1 MDNVVAVEF
10 LKLTGRAARMQ
21 AFTGGDASVPPV
33 ELEDTRALTPYG
45 SAYVSL
51 AHGDK
56 GSLLGAHSVAT
67 NRGAEVCSGRGL
79 CEERTSNGVGG
90 GSCTCQE
97 GFIASDGLVLG
108 GPGGLRLSANGLPH
122 PGEGQGTKNPALRFR
137 RDSLPSPAYE
147 DCGALDPAV
156 FPSAGYAADRAAG
169 EGKGVGGGACPG
181 AAPGSGFGIQCSGHG
196 ACSGSPVWRCACEV
210 GWNGYDCS
218 LRACPTD
225 RAWFDFP
232 RANDEAHWSL
242 QECAGRGHCNRELGV
257 CECEAG
263 FRGAACATLDCP
275 VGRIRSSSA
284 AGGVFDYSNGGGSGE
299 TSKSDVIAQ
308 QQLSGASGFTQLRGT
323 SSNGLNQL
331 PASHDTSP
339 GAVHQSVHHAVSG
352 SSGTSSSSHG
362 RSRSI
367 EPDAPPGF
375 DEHSSELAEVVYEAT
390 TDASSKSGGGS
401 SAPLQSSR
409 SANAIGL
416 GPGWTQ
422 PPPGTTCSGHGACLS
437 QSEHAKRALDSEAE
451 TDFDYGPRVS
461 SRTRY
466 SAHFWDADRL
476 SGCLC
481 DDGWTGYDCSLRTC
495 PRGDDPSSYGQVHED
510 QLMRCLANPG
520 NGTTWFVKFRRDGS
534 ALAAPE
540 SVALAANASA
550 EDVQRAIEGLST
562 VGSVEV
568 ALLNGGQVM
577 DATSEAVQNAT
588 ESCAPRRA
596 GDALLVMP
604 EAPSVLFT
612 GTPRQLRVALTA
624 WPASAV
630 TLTVT
635 CRLNGPQGAPC
646 NEASE
651 LNVWPRN
658 FTFLPRGALR
668 SKSGNSNLPVTGA
681 SPPPQYFNVT
691 AYASGRYALTAAW
704 GSGYG
709 GNDDDD
715 SGAFVAL
722 ANASVHAATALSGP
736 VAQATSGAHTILRAF
751 RATADSESVPTVL
764 PHLATPDLGALNLTL
779 LPGST
784 ETNLTV
790 TLSEEAWAQLGSGGC
805 YTSRQGSGCDNDNYG
820 DDLTKTLVVT
830 PTATTVS
837 SSSGVVSLSFEPSSV
852 TLSRA
857 NPSAAFA
864 VRAAASSGAGSARV
878 AWGLSG
884 ALAANVSAPGTLT
897 STDSGAATISVVHV
911 AKVLPPPRLPPVYR
925 SAASAVLTLRLA
937 SSPPVGS
944 GNLTVTPTLG
954 VANSAWDDDDGIG
967 GVGDAQGAAAVFDP
981 PSLVFVPGGPR
992 SLGFRIVGR
1001 RVGLHNLTYEL
1012 SGSAASLYQ
1021 VARPRV
1027 AAAVLAYAPGG
1038 DGGDDSTSKN
1048 QAAAV
1053 AVAGGAWPLTVAAAP
1068 VLRVRFLTESGALPR
1083 LRARAKQLPDG
1094 ADPGA
1099 HVEIYSGGA
1108 VALGEYAAP
1117 PSLAAADTPAQSS
1130 GVVSASQSNGLAAG
1144 TALALGR
1151 DLLSV
1156 TGTAEAAEC
1165 SDRGICDRA
1174 LGTCRCFDGY
1184 RSSDGNGKAG
1194 TRGDCGFLV
1203 PDIESLWENQ
1213 QPPDEALAE
1222 ARE

>member
-21 AFTGGDASVPPV
+21 AFTGGDASVPPL
-33 ELEDTRALTPYG
+33 ELEDTHSLTPHG

-51 AHGDK
+51 AHGNK
-56 GSLLGAHSVAT
+56 GSLLGSHSVAT
-67 NRGAEVCSGRGL
+67 NRGAQVCSGRGL

-108 GPGGLRLSANGLPH
+108 GPGGLRLKGNGLPH
-122 PGEGQGTKNPALRFR
+122 PGEGQGTKNPALRFQ

-156 FPSAGYAADRAAG
+156 FPSAGYATDRAAG

-181 AAPGSGFGIQCSGHG
+181 TASGTGFGIQCSGHG
-196 ACSGSPVWRCACEV
+196 ACSGAPVWQCACEV

-232 RANDEAHWSL
+232 RANDEAHWAL
-242 QECAGRGHCNRELGV
+242 QECAGRGHSNRELGV

-275 VGRIRSSSA
+275 VGRIRSST
-284 AGGVFDYSNGGGSGE
+284 AGGVFDYNNGGSDV
-299 TSKSDVIAQ
+299 TSKSTLMAQ
-308 QQLSGASGFTQLRGT
+308 QQLSDASGFTQLRGK
-323 SSNGLNQL
+323 SSTRLNQV
-331 PASHDTSP
+331 PSSYDTSP

-352 SSGTSSSSHG
+352 SSGTSSGGSHSHRRSS
-362 RSRSI
+362 

-375 DEHSSELAEVVYEAT
+375 DEHNSEIAEVVYEAT
-390 TDASSKSGGGS
+390 TDASTKRGGS
-401 SAPLQSSR
+401 SAPLRSSR

-416 GPGWTQ
+416 GPGWTL
-422 PPPGTTCSGHGACLS
+422 PPPGTTCSGHGVCLS
-437 QSEHAKRALDSEAE
+437 QSEHARRALDSEAE
-451 TDFDYGPRVS
+451 TDLSYGPKVS

-481 DDGWTGYDCSLRTC
+481 DFGWTGYDCSLRTC
-495 PRGDDPSSYGQVHED
+495 PRGDDPSSYGQVHDD
-510 QLMRCLANPG
+510 QLLRCLADPH
-520 NGTTWFVKFRRDGS
+520 NGTTWYVKFRRDGS

-540 SVALAANASA
+540 SAALAANASA

-568 ALLNGGQVM
+568 TLLNGEQVLN
-577 DATSEAVQNAT
+577 ANSGAVQNAT

-604 EAPSVLFT
+604 EAPSLLFT

-624 WPASAV
+624 WPASAITV
-630 TLTVT
+630 TIT
-635 CRLNGPQGAPC
+635 CRLDGPRGAPC
-646 NEASE
+646 NDASE
-651 LNVWPRN
+651 VHVWPRN
-658 FTFLPRGALR
+658 FTFLPRGAH
-668 SKSGNSNLPVTGA
+668 SSSGNSNLPVTGA
-681 SPPPQYFNVT
+681 APPPQFFNVT
-691 AYASGRYALTAAW
+691 ASASGRYALTAAW
-704 GSGYG
+704 GSGGNG
-709 GNDDDD
+709 GNDDD

-722 ANASVHAATALSGP
+722 ANASTHAATALSGTE
-736 VAQATSGAHTILRAF
+736 AQANAGAHTILRAF
-751 RATADSESVPTVL
+751 CASADSESTPKLL
-764 PHLATPDLGALNLTL
+764 PQLATPDLGALNLTL

-784 ETNLTV
+784 EKNLTV
-790 TLSEEAWAQLGSGGC
+790 ALSEEAWAQLGSGGC
-805 YTSRQGSGCDNDNYG
+805 YTSRLGSGCDNDNYG

-837 SSSGVVSLSFEPSSV
+837 SSSSGSGVVILSFEPSSV

-857 NPSAAFA
+857 NPSASFA
-864 VRAAASSGAGSARV
+864 VRAASSSAAGSAHV
-878 AWGLSG
+878 VWSLSG
-884 ALAANVSAPGTLT
+884 ALAANVSAPGTLS
-897 STDSGAATISVVHV
+897 STDSSAATISVAHV

-937 SSPPVGS
+937 SSPPIGS
-944 GNLTVTPTLG
+944 GNLTVTPTLRAAID
-954 VANSAWDDDDGIG
+954 VDDDDSIG
-967 GVGDAQGAAAVFDP
+967 NGAQGAAAAFDP

-1012 SGSAASLYQ
+1012 SGGAASLYQ
-1021 VARPRV
+1021 VSLPRV

-1038 DGGDDSTSKN
+1038 DGGDDSASN
-1048 QAAAV
+1048 SQAAAV
-1053 AVAGGAWPLTVAAAP
+1053 AVAAGAWPLTVAAAP

-1083 LRARAKQLPDG
+1083 LRARANQVPVG

-1099 HVEIYSGGA
+1099 HVEIYSSGA
-1108 VALGEYAAP
+1108 VALGEYAATP
-1117 PSLAAADTPAQSS
+1117 TVAAVETQMHST
-1130 GVVSASQSNGLAAG
+1130 VVSESQSNGMNAG
-1144 TALALGR
+1144 TALAVER
-1151 DLLSV
+1151 DLVSV
-1156 TGTAEAAEC
+1156 TGTTEAAEC

-1213 QPPDEALAE
+1213 QPPSEVVAE
-1222 ARE
+1222 ARD